1 MEWSERIVTDAG
13 TCGGRTRVKGT
24 RITVEFLLGLK
35 AAGWSE
41 ERILENYPHLARED
55 LQAVFAYA
63 AQSSIEDESLV
74 PVARAGQGHSP
85 C

>member
-1 MEWSERIVTDAG
+1 MDWSERIVTDAG
-13 TCGGRTRVKGT
+13 ICGGRPRIKGT
-24 RITVEFLLGLK
+24 RMSIEFLLGLK

-41 ERILENYPHLARED
+41 EQILDNYPHLTRDD

-63 AQSSIEDESLV
+63 QSILEGESFV
-74 PVARAGQGHSP
+74 PLARA

>member
-1 MEWSERIVTDAG
+1 MDWTDRIVTDADI
-13 TCGGRTRVKGT
+13 CGGRPRVRGT

-41 ERILENYPHLARED
+41 EQILENYPHLTRED

-63 AQSSIEDESLV
+63 QAILQDEV
-74 PVARAGQGHSP
+74 FIPTTPTA
-85 C
+85 

>member
-13 TCGGRTRVKGT
+13 TCGGRPRVKDT

-41 ERILENYPHLARED
+41 ERIIENYPHLTRED

-63 AQSSIEDESLV
+63 QSIVEDESFV
-74 PVARAGQGHSP
+74 PVARAG
-85 C
+85 

>member
-13 TCGGRTRVKGT
+13 TCGGRPRVKGT
-24 RITVEFLLGLK
+24 RISVEFLLGLK

-41 ERILENYPHLARED
+41 EQILADYPHLTRED

-63 AQSSIEDESLV
+63 QSILEDESFV
-74 PVARAGQGHSP
+74 PVARAG
-85 C
+85 